1 MSIPKEPRQLMINLM
16 YLVLTALLALNVSAE
31 VMNAFFSLDRGLKG
45 SRNIVEK
52 SNETIMESI
61 NKQADAY
68 RKAEN
73 EKYRNNAKEALALTD
88 EFTKYID
95 GIRQKLF
102 DKAGGP
108 SKNDPTIPKDIRN
121 KDITTR
127 MFVLGED
134 GKEGIGFEIE
144 RKVKELREK
153 LLALSDNDPEVA
165 ASMPLDVE
173 PLPAKTDKTSW
184 ADFKFRQMPV
194 AACFPILGKIQ
205 SDAKASSSAVLNYC
219 LKKVAGEDIKFDAFQ
234 PAISAPKG
242 YVIAG
247 EKYEADIF
255 LSAYSTNAD
264 NISISVDGRT
274 LPLKDG
280 VAKYEVMTSTTGVK
294 SYKVTINVK
303 NPLTGEVKTYSKD
316 FQYEVGRRSASIQLD
331 KMNVFYIGVDNPI
344 SISAAGVS
352 SNDLNVSASG
362 AGISLNKDG
371 PSHYQVRVTTPGEAT
386 ITLSGGGLPPTKFT
400 YKVKRIPD
408 PVPLLGAQRFDSA
421 IPNGTFKAQGGVAAV
436 LENFDFDAKCE
447 VAGYTVAYQKK
458 RADVVE
464 KTNTGARFN
473 PDVQDLIRRAEPG
486 DVYYFLDIRAKC
498 PGDIAP
504 RKLGDLVFKIR

>member
-1 MSIPKEPRQLMINLM
+1 MINLM

-45 SRNIVEK
+45 SRDIVEK
-52 SNETIMESI
+52 TNDVVMENI

-68 RKAEN
+68 KKDTN
-73 EKYRNNAKEALALTD
+73 EKYRNNAKEALAITAD
-88 EFTKYID
+88 FTAYIESV
-95 GIRQKLF
+95 RKKLF

-108 SKNDPTIPKDIRN
+108 SKKDPAIPKDIRN

-127 MFVLGED
+127 MFVLGEE
-134 GKEGIGFEIE
+134 GSSKGIGFEIE
-144 RKVKELREK
+144 QKIKETREK
-153 LLALSDNDPEVA
+153 LLALADNNEEVA
-165 ASMPLDVE
+165 AGLPLALE
-173 PLPAKTDKTSW
+173 PIPPGSDKTSW

-219 LKKVAGEDIKFDAFQ
+219 LKQVAGEDIKFDAFQ

-264 NISISVDGRT
+264 NISISVDGRG
-274 LPLKDG
+274 LPLKEG
-280 VAKYEVMTSTTGVK
+280 VAKYETGTSSTGTK
-294 SYKVTINVK
+294 TYKVSINVK
-303 NPLTGEVKTYSKD
+303 NPLTGEVKNYAKD
-316 FQYEVGRRSASIQLD
+316 FQYEVGQRSCSVQLD
-331 KMNVFYIGVDNPI
+331 MMNVFYIGVDNPI
-344 SISAAGVS
+344 SVSAAGVS
-352 SNDLNVSASG
+352 SNELIVNASG
-362 AGISLNKDG
+362 VTLTKTGNGK
-371 PSHYQVRVTTPGEAT
+371 YNVRGDKPGEAT
-386 ITLSGGGLPPTKFT
+386 ITLSGGGLPATKFT

-408 PVPLLGAQRFDSA
+408 PIPLLGAQRFDSA

-436 LENFDFDAKCE
+436 LENFDFNAKCD
-447 VAGYTVAYQKK
+447 VVGFTVAYQKK

-464 KTNTGARFN
+464 KTNQGARFGG
-473 PDVQDLIRRAEPG
+473 DVQDMIRNAAPG

-498 PGDIAP
+498 PGDIAA
-504 RKLGDLVFKIR
+504 RKLGDMVFKIR

>member
-31 VMNAFFSLDRGLKG
+31 VMNAFFSIDKGLKG
-45 SRNIVEK
+45 SRDIVEK
-52 SNETIMESI
+52 TNTVVMTNIDA
-61 NKQADAY
+61 QADAY
-68 RKAEN
+68 KNPNN
-73 EKYRNNAKEALALTD
+73 EKYRNNAKEALSIAQD
-88 EFTKYID
+88 FSDYIESV
-95 GIRQKLF
+95 RKKLF

-121 KDITTR
+121 KDVTTR
-127 MFVLGED
+127 MFVLGEE

-144 RKVKELREK
+144 RKVKETREK
-153 LLALSDNDPEVA
+153 LLALADNDPKVA
-165 ASMPLDVE
+165 AGLPLSLE
-173 PLPAKTDKTSW
+173 EIPAGSDKTSW
-184 ADFKFRQMPV
+184 ADFRFRQMPV

-219 LKKVAGEDIKFDAFQ
+219 LEKVAGKDIKFDAFQ

-242 YVIAG
+242 YVISG
-247 EKYEADIF
+247 EKYEADVF
-255 LSAYSTNAD
+255 LSAFSTQAD
-264 NISISVDGRT
+264 NISISVDGRSI
-274 LPLKDG
+274 PLKEG
-280 VAKYEVMTSTTGVK
+280 IAKYETGTSATGTK
-294 SYKVTINVK
+294 SYKVSINVK
-303 NPLTGEVKTYSKD
+303 NPLTGEVKNYSKE
-316 FQYEVGRRSASIQLD
+316 FQYEVGQRSCSVQLD

-344 SISAAGVS
+344 SVSAAGVS
-352 SNDLNVSASG
+352 SNDLKVAASG
-362 AGISLNKDG
+362 AGIVLTKDG
-371 PSHYQVRVTTPGEAT
+371 SSHYNVKVSSPGEAV

-408 PVPLLGAQRFDSA
+408 PVPMLGAQRFDSA

-436 LENFDFDAKCE
+436 LENFDFDAKCD

-464 KTNTGARFN
+464 KTNTGARFGS
-473 PDVQDLIRRAEPG
+473 DVGDMIRRAEPG

-498 PGDIAP
+498 PGDIAA
-504 RKLGDLVFKIR
+504 RKLGDMVFKIR

>member
-45 SRNIVEK
+45 SRDIVEK
-52 SNETIMESI
+52 TNDVVMENI

-68 RKAEN
+68 KTDSSEI
-73 EKYRNNAKEALALTD
+73 YRNNAKQAIALTT
-88 EFTKYID
+88 EFTAYID
-95 GIRQKLF
+95 GVRKKLF

-127 MFVLGED
+127 MFVLGE
-134 GKEGIGFEIE
+134 EGGAKGLGFEVEQKI
-144 RKVKELREK
+144 KETREK
-153 LLALSDNDPEVA
+153 LLALADNNPEVA
-165 ASMPLDVE
+165 AGLPLDVE
-173 PLPAKTDKTSW
+173 KIPPGSDKINW

-205 SDAKASSSAVLNYC
+205 SDAKASSSAILNYC

-247 EKYEADIF
+247 DKYEADIF

-264 NISISVDGRT
+264 NISISVDGRS
-274 LPLKDG
+274 LPIKEG
-280 VAKYEVMTSTTGVK
+280 VAKYETGTSSTGTK
-294 SYKVTINVK
+294 PFKVSINVK
-303 NPLTGEVKTYSKD
+303 NPLTNEVKNYSKE
-316 FQYEVGRRSASIQLD
+316 FQYEVGQRSCSVQLD

-344 SISAAGVS
+344 SVSAAGVS

-362 AGISLNKDG
+362 VSLTKTGNGK
-371 PSHYQVRVTTPGEAT
+371 YTVRADKPGEAF
-386 ITLSGGGLPPTKFT
+386 ITLSGGGLPPTKFN
-400 YKVKRIPD
+400 YRVKRIPD
-408 PVPLLGAQRFDSA
+408 PVPMLGAQRFDSA

-436 LENFDFDAKCE
+436 LENFDFDVKCE
-447 VAGYTVAYQKK
+447 VAGFTVAYQKK

-464 KTNTGARFN
+464 KTNAGARFGG
-473 PDVQDLIRRAEPG
+473 DVSDLIRNAAPG

-498 PGDIAP
+498 PGDIAA